1 MITSPITLTTYAR
14 RFRRDLLGLVQDGQ
28 RLHIHLEW
36 HTVDEWIDAPESPI
50 HLAWM
55 GRRLVGAI
63 AASTP
68 LGGVAW
74 LRLVAL
80 ADDIDPDMLL
90 AELWPSFTNHL
101 RGLDVG
107 QIGVLLMYPW
117 LAPHLDKLG
126 FALYEQIVTLQRHGM

>member
-14 RFRRDLLGLVQDGQ
+14 RYRRDLLRLVQDGQ

-55 GRRLVGAI
+55 GRQLVGAI
-63 AASTP
+63 ATSAP
-68 LGGVAW
+68 LGGVVW
-74 LRLVAL
+74 LRLVAI
-80 ADDIDPDMLL
+80 DDEVDPDILL
-90 AELWPSFTNHL
+90 AELWPSL
-101 RGLDVG
+101 KAQLLELDVW

-117 LAPHLDKLG
+117 LAPHLEKLG
-126 FALYEQIVTLQRHGM
+126 FVPYEQ